1 MSASFNFTDQDR
13 ERVAKAVKTAE
24 SATSGEI
31 VPVIVSSSGQYPE
44 AHFKAMLAGMAVG
57 LVLFEGYLLFFAG
70 WSVGFWSGAVGI
82 PLFVSLGGALGMI
95 ASVTIPRVQRLFI
108 SNARMDS
115 EVHNRAL
122 KAFVDHEVFVTRDR
136 TGIVLLVSMFEKR
149 VEVFGDSAINNAV
162 ESDDWSEVIALV
174 IRAIK
179 AGKTVDGL
187 VEGILHCGKLLE
199 RLGLEIRPDDTNEL
213 SNLPRIE

>member
-1 MSASFNFTDQDR
+1 MSAFLNFTDQDR
-13 ERVAKAVKTAE
+13 ERIAKAVKTAE

-31 VPVIVSSSGQYPE
+31 VPVIVSASGQYPE
-44 AHFKAMLAGMAVG
+44 GHFKAMLAGMAVG
-57 LVLFEGYLLFFAG
+57 LVLFEGYLLLFAG
-70 WSVGFWSGAVGI
+70 WSIGFWSGIVGI

-108 SNARMDS
+108 SNTRMDT
-115 EVHNRAL
+115 EVHSRAL
-122 KAFVDHEVFVTRDR
+122 KAFVDHEVFLTRDR
-136 TGIVLLVSMFEKR
+136 TGIVLLVSMFERR
-149 VEVFGDSAINNAV
+149 VEVFGDSAINKAV

-174 IRAIK
+174 IRAVK
-179 AGKTVDGL
+179 SGKTVDGL
-187 VEGILHCGKLLE
+187 TEGILHCGKLLE